1 MFEQEFTFL
10 RVFWRLRVR
19 YPESS
24 WIICVSLSNA
34 WLIWIINMLA
44 KCLNFPETWQM
55 CFLGHEMISDSIAA
69 SSLKCFAPDGHLLKP
84 KIQVAPKILARRAK
98 EGLQVKLIRCYGWWI
113 NIKWN
118 VSITNL
124 QISQSQSVEFWIQW
138 NSTQSNDFY
147 CQQWFSNVRF
157 RVPPEF
163 GSPSWD
169 DSLVDVSLIGPTFPT
184 SNFGSQNLLL
194 PRVTLNF
201 GIALVVWW
209 KIDYFWWVFPVTSST
224 FFSTPNSFGRGHP
237 LAMLRAQD
245 LGVQGSQTTTFS
257 FFHQGGRRRYETDG
271 RSCPSADEMKWKL
284 IDVSM
289 WEGAEKLIN

>member
-10 RVFWRLRVR
+10 RVFWRLSVR
-19 YPESS
+19 CPESS

-69 SSLKCFAPDGHLLKP
+69 SSLKCFAPDGQLLKP

-124 QISQSQSVEFWIQW
+124 QISQSQSVEFWIQR
-138 NSTQSNDFY
+138 NSTQSNDF
-147 CQQWFSNVRF
+147 
-157 RVPPEF
+157 
-163 GSPSWD
+163 
-169 DSLVDVSLIGPTFPT
+169 
-184 SNFGSQNLLL
+184 LL
-194 PRVTLNF
+194 PTMILQCPF
-201 GIALVVWW
+201 S
-209 KIDYFWWVFPVTSST
+209 SST
-224 FFSTPNSFGRGHP
+224 RIWVSSMRW
-237 LAMLRAQD
+237 LISR
-245 LGVQGSQTTTFS
+245 
-257 FFHQGGRRRYETDG
+257 
-271 RSCPSADEMKWKL
+271 CL
-284 IDVSM
+284 IDRPYFSH
-289 WEGAEKLIN
+289 I